1 MEISTLFSEVSSG
14 DAHATCAVLSCL
26 FFGWTIGSHYTEAM
40 LGMAYGVGV
49 IKSPRLACLLGRA
62 DLRR

>member
-40 LGMAYGVGV
+40 LGMAYGVA
-49 IKSPRLACLLGRA
+49 L
-62 DLRR
+62 